1 MIDSRPLLAFNTY
14 MTEPILVAK
23 KDASEFFLLPQ
34 MANRHGVI
42 TGATGTGK
50 TVTLQRIAD
59 EFSRRG
65 IPVFMADIKGDLTGV
80 SQPGSMTGK
89 IGERLKALGFED
101 PKFEGAPVTLWDVFG
116 KQGHPLRSTISEMGP
131 IMLARILQL
140 NDTQEGVL
148 TLAFKI
154 ADDQGLLLLDLND
167 LQQLLKY
174 VGEHTNEFTTQYGNV
189 SKASVG
195 AIQRGLLQLEQEQ
208 GEIFFGEPAVKL
220 DDIMQTV
227 GGRGV
232 LNLLAADDLINSPRI
247 YSTFLL
253 WLLSELFEMLPEAGD
268 LEKPK
273 LVFIFD
279 EAHLLF
285 DDAPKAL
292 VDKIEQV
299 VRLIRSK
306 GVGVYFVTQSPADIP
321 DKVLAQLGNR
331 VQHAL
336 RAYTPKEQEAVKVAA
351 KSFRENPALDTVK
364 TITELGVGE
373 ALISCLDEKGIPTMV
388 DRAFIVPPLSQI
400 GPITPEQRAQLLA
413 SSLVAG
419 VYEQAIDRESA
430 FEILSKRAE
439 ERTAQAAEAKAAEE
453 AEKEAAK
460 EAKAERAAARAP
472 DSLVESI
479 TKSAARSASSTIGRQ
494 IGNSIV
500 RGVLGSI
507 FGGGSKSKSSWF

>member
-1 MIDSRPLLAFNTY
+1 MAD
-14 MTEPILVAK
+14 PILVAK
-23 KDASEFFLLPQ
+23 REAAEFFLLPQ

-50 TVTLQRIAD
+50 TVTLQRIAE

-65 IPVFMADIKGDLTGV
+65 VPVFMADIKGDLTGV
-80 SQPGSMTGK
+80 SQPGGQNPK
-89 IGERLKALGFED
+89 VADRLKMLGMENVA
-101 PKFEGAPVTLWDVFG
+101 FEGCPVTLWDVFG
-116 KQGHPLRSTISEMGP
+116 KQGHPLRATVSEMGP
-131 IMLARILQL
+131 LLLARLLQL

-148 TLAFKI
+148 SLAFKI
-154 ADDQGLLLLDLND
+154 ADEGGLMLLDLKD
-167 LQQLLKY
+167 LQSLLMY
-174 VGEHTNEFTTQYGNV
+174 VGENADEFTLKYGNV

-195 AIQRGLLQLEQEQ
+195 AIQRGLLQIEQQQ
-208 GEIFFGEPAVKL
+208 GALFFGEPAVKL
-220 DDIMQTV
+220 EDFMQTI

-232 LNLLAADDLINSPRI
+232 MNLLAADDLINSPKV

-253 WLLSELFEMLPEAGD
+253 WILSELFETLPEAGD

-285 DDAPKAL
+285 NDAPAAL
-292 VDKIEQV
+292 VEKIEQV

-351 KSFRENPALDTVK
+351 KSFRTNPALDTVK

-373 ALISCLDEKGIPTMV
+373 VLISLLDGKGVPTMV
-388 DRAFIVPPLSQI
+388 DRAFVVPPVSQI
-400 GPITPEQRAQLLA
+400 GPVTPDLREQLINT
-413 SSLVAG
+413 SLVAG
-419 VYEQAIDRESA
+419 QYEQTIDRESA
-430 FEILSKRAE
+430 FEIL
-439 ERTAQAAEAKAAEE
+439 QAKATTRMEQQAMAD

-460 EAKAERAAARAP
+460 QEAAAAKAERAAARAP
-472 DSLVESI
+472 DTLVESI
-479 TKSAARSASSTIGRQ
+479 TKSVARSASSSIGRQ
-494 IGNSIV
+494 IGTQIV

-507 FGGGSKSKSSWF
+507 FGGGSKKKSSWF

>member
-1 MIDSRPLLAFNTY
+1 

-50 TVTLQRIAD
+50 TVTLQRIA
-59 EFSRRG
+59 ESFSQRG
-65 IPVFMADIKGDLTGV
+65 VPVFMADIKGDLTGI

-89 IGERLKALGFED
+89 VGERLTTLGFTD
-101 PKFEGAPVTLWDVFG
+101 VKFEGSPVTLWDVFG
-116 KQGHPLRSTISEMGP
+116 KQGHPLRATVSEMGP
-131 IMLARILQL
+131 LLISRILQL
-140 NDTQEGVL
+140 NDTQEGVM
-148 TLAFKI
+148 TIAFKV
-154 ADDQGLLLLDLND
+154 ADENGWLLLDLKD
-167 LQQLLKY
+167 LQSLLQF
-174 VGEHTNEFTTQYGNV
+174 VGENADELTLKYGNV
-189 SKASVG
+189 SKATIG
-195 AIQRGLLQLEQEQ
+195 AIQRGLLQLEQQGAEQ
-208 GEIFFGEPAVKL
+208 FFGEPAVKL
-220 DDIMQTV
+220 EDFIQTLS
-227 GGRGV
+227 GKGV
-232 LNLLAADDLINSPRI
+232 LNILAADDLINSPKL

-285 DDAPKAL
+285 DDAPSSL
-292 VDKIEQV
+292 VEKIEQV

-336 RAYTPKEQEAVKVAA
+336 RAYTPKEQEAVRVAA
-351 KSFRENPALDTVK
+351 QSFRENPKLDTVK

-373 ALISCLDEKGIPTMV
+373 VLISTLDEKGVPTIV
-388 DRAFIVPPLSQI
+388 EKAFVVPPVSQI
-400 GPITPEQRAQLLA
+400 GPITPDVRAQLIS

-419 VYEQAIDRESA
+419 QYEQTVDRESA
-430 FEILSKRAE
+430 FEILSQRAQEKMAQMAE
-439 ERTAQAAEAKAAEE
+439 EKAGLD
-453 AEKEAAK
+453 AEKEAAAQ
-460 EAKAERAAARAP
+460 AKAERAAARAP
-472 DSLVESI
+472 DTLIESI
-479 TKSAARSASSTIGRQ
+479 TKSAARSASSSIGRQ

-500 RGVLGSI
+500 RGVLGGI
-507 FGGGSKSKSSWF
+507 FGGKSKSKSSWF

>member
-1 MIDSRPLLAFNTY
+1 

-23 KDASEFFLLPQ
+23 KDASEFVLLPN

-50 TVTLQRIAD
+50 TVTLQCIA
-59 EFSRRG
+59 EGFSKRG
-65 IPVFMADIKGDLTGV
+65 VPVFMADIKGDLTGI
-80 SQPGSMTGK
+80 SQPGGTHPK
-89 IGERLKALGFED
+89 IVERLKMLGFENSA
-101 PKFEGAPVTLWDVFG
+101 FEGLPVTLWDVFG
-116 KQGHPLRSTISEMGP
+116 KQGHPLRATISEMGP
-131 IMLARILQL
+131 LMLSRILQL
-140 NDTQEGVL
+140 NETQEGVL

-154 ADDQGLLLLDLND
+154 ADEQGLLLMDLKD
-167 LQQLLKY
+167 LQQLLIY
-174 VGEHTNEFTTQYGNV
+174 VAENADQFTTKYGNV

-195 AIQRGLLQLEQEQ
+195 AIQRGLLQLEQQQ
-208 GEIFFGEPAVKL
+208 GETFFGEPAVRL
-220 DDIMQTV
+220 EDFMQTL

-232 LNLLAADDLINSPRI
+232 LNLLAADDLINSPKI

-273 LVFIFD
+273 LVFFFD

-321 DKVLAQLGNR
+321 DSVLAQLGNR

-351 KSFRENPALDTVK
+351 KSFRENPNVDTVK

-373 ALISCLDEKGIPTMV
+373 VLISCLDEKGVPAMV
-388 DRAFIVPPLSQI
+388 GRAFVVPPLSQV
-400 GPITPEQRAQLLA
+400 GPITPDQRAQLIS

-419 VYEQAIDRESA
+419 VYEQELDHESA

-439 ERTAQAAEAKAAEE
+439 ERMTADAEAKAVAE

-460 EAKAERAAARAP
+460 QAKAERSAARAP

-479 TKSAARSASSTIGRQ
+479 TKSAARSASTSIGRQ

-507 FGGGSKSKSSWF
+507 FGGTSKKKSSWF

>member
-1 MIDSRPLLAFNTY
+1 

-23 KDASEFFLLPQ
+23 KEANEFHLLCN

-50 TVTLQRIAD
+50 TVTLQKIA
-59 EFSRRG
+59 EGFSQRG
-65 IPVFMADIKGDLTGV
+65 VPVFMADVKGDLTGV
-80 SQPGSMTGK
+80 SQAGGSHPK
-89 IGERLKALGFED
+89 ILERLKLLGFENTN
-101 PKFEGAPVTLWDVFG
+101 FEGCPVTLWDVFG
-116 KQGHPLRSTISEMGP
+116 KQGHPLRATVSEMGP
-131 IMLARILQL
+131 LLLARLLQL
-140 NDTQEGVL
+140 NETQEGVL
-148 TLAFKI
+148 SLAFKI
-154 ADDQGLLLLDLND
+154 ADESGLLLLDLKD
-167 LQQLLKY
+167 LQSLLMH
-174 VGEHTNEFTTQYGNV
+174 VGENADEFTLKYGNV

-195 AIQRGLLQLEQEQ
+195 AIQRGLLQIEQQQ
-208 GEIFFGEPAVKL
+208 GDHFFGEPAVNL
-220 DDIMQTV
+220 SDFMQTI

-232 LNLLAADDLINSPRI
+232 LNLLAADDLINSPKV

-253 WLLSELFEMLPEAGD
+253 WILSELFEELPEAGD

-285 DDAPKAL
+285 SDAPAAL
-292 VDKIEQV
+292 IEKVEQV

-351 KSFRENPALDTVK
+351 KSFRSNPDLDVVQ

-373 ALISCLDEKGIPTMV
+373 VLISMLDEKGVPTIV
-388 DRAFIVPPLSQI
+388 DRAFVVPPVSQI
-400 GPITPEQRAQLLA
+400 GPVTPEARTQLIN

-419 VYEQAIDRESA
+419 QYEQAVDRESA
-430 FEILSKRAE
+430 FEILQAKAAIRME
-439 ERTAQAAEAKAAEE
+439 QQTAADAAEAVVKEE
-453 AEKEAAK
+453 AAAV
-460 EAKAERAAARAP
+460 KAEKAAARAP
-472 DSLVESI
+472 DTLIESI
-479 TKSAARSASSTIGRQ
+479 TKSVARSASSSIGRQ
-494 IGNSIV
+494 IGNQIV

-507 FGGGSKSKSSWF
+507 FGGSKKKSSWF